1 VGKLTDASGRAHAH
15 LQVRAR
21 PMQFLWEFVAAP
33 AT

>member
-1 VGKLTDASGRAHAH
+1 VGKLTDARARARALDRVH
-15 LQVRAR
+15 AR